1 MKTLNTI
8 QTLSKLGK
16 IFSTIIYVFSIVG
29 AAFCAAGI
37 IGLRFLPEGFK
48 IGGTTVHGLIEASD
62 KLSLQDCFVF
72 MTAGLIV
79 CVGEAVLCKIAQRYF
94 KNELAAGT
102 PFTLA
107 GAKELLRFGICAV
120 CVPAGTSLLAQILCQ
135 ALFHGFTEAFEP
147 ELGSSASAAIGV
159 MLIVMSLICRYGAE
173 QAQTEEA
180 PGEQPAQ

>member
-16 IFSTIIYVFSIVG
+16 VFSTIIYVCSIVG

-37 IGLRFLPEGFK
+37 VSLRFLPESFK
-48 IGGTTVHGLIEASD
+48 IGGTTIHGLIEASD
-62 KLSLQDCFVF
+62 KLSLQDCYAF

-79 CVGEAVLCKIAQRYF
+79 CVGEAVLCKIAQCYF

-120 CVPAGTSLLAQILCQ
+120 CI
-135 ALFHGFTEAFEP
+135 HGFTEAFDP
-147 ELGSSASAAIGV
+147 DLGSSASAAIGV
-159 MLIVMSLICRYGAE
+159 MLIIMSLLCRHGAE
-173 QAQTEEA
+173 QAQKEETTEE
-180 PGEQPAQ
+180 PAQ